1 MGALPEERCLP
12 GVKPFSAICLDLL
25 GPVVVKAMVNKRSHM
40 KVWPLL
46 FVCQATG
53 AMHFEVMHDYGT
65 GALLLQW
72 DHFVSIR
79 GTPSKVVS
87 DQGKQLTS
95 SSNAAAFSAKEA
107 PESWNWKELEEAGAR
122 SGTEWEFVPAGCQ
135 FRNGLT
141 EVHIKQQSRLWST
154 CWLPLL
160 TGGNQF

>member
-12 GVKPFSAICLDLL
+12 GAKPFSAICLDLL
-25 GPVVVKAMVNKRSHM
+25 GPVVVKAMVNKRSNM

-65 GALLLQW
+65 GGLLLQW
-72 DHFVSIR
+72 DHFVAVR

-95 SSNAAAFSAKEA
+95 SSNAAAF
-107 PESWNWKELEEAGAR
+107 
-122 SGTEWEFVPAGCQ
+122 
-135 FRNGLT
+135 
-141 EVHIKQQSRLWST
+141 
-154 CWLPLL
+154 
-160 TGGNQF
+160 